1 MPAKREGSRKRQSR
15 FGEFARNHRL
25 LSHADPDFP
34 TTRALQKRLVAEG
47 RVAGEGPPRQ
57 APAASSPDTALPGI
71 ELRTMADFRRALAIP
86 GVQVVRLDTPA
97 PTRRTVAV
105 LQSNAVAFRVAGR
118 GDAPSWLWFGRARDW
133 RFAGNRAT
141 RLHPDDGEP
150 VLVYELHRPSET
162 PPGVGTPSRRPA

>member
-1 MPAKREGSRKRQSR
+1 MH
-15 FGEFARNHRL
+15 NHRL

-34 TTRALQKRLVAEG
+34 TTRALQERLVAEG
-47 RVAGEGPPRQ
+47 RVAGEGAPRH
-57 APAASSPDTALPGI
+57 APKASGPDAALPAI

-86 GVQVVRLDTPA
+86 DVQVVRLDTCA

-105 LQSNAVAFRVAGR
+105 LQPDAVAFRGAGG

-141 RLHPDDGEP
+141 RLHPDDREP
-150 VLVYELHRPSET
+150 VLVYELHLPSGI
-162 PPGVGTPSRRPA
+162 PLGTRKSGRQPA

>member
-1 MPAKREGSRKRQSR
+1 MQAKREA
-15 FGEFARNHRL
+15 FARNHRL

-34 TTRALQKRLVAEG
+34 TTRALQERLIAED
-47 RVAGEGPPRQ
+47 RVAGEGAQRQ
-57 APAASSPDTALPGI
+57 VPVAGGPDAALPVI
-71 ELRTMADFRRALAIP
+71 ELRTMTDFRRALAIP

-105 LQSNAVAFRVAGR
+105 LQSNAVAFRVTGR

-141 RLHPDDGEP
+141 RLHPDDREP
-150 VLVYELHRPSET
+150 VLVYELHLPS
-162 PPGVGTPSRRPA
+162 GVPLGARKSGRQPA

>member
-1 MPAKREGSRKRQSR
+1 MQAKREA
-15 FGEFARNHRL
+15 FARNHRL

-34 TTRALQKRLVAEG
+34 TTRALQERLVAEG
-47 RVAGEGPPRQ
+47 RVAGEGAQRPVPV
-57 APAASSPDTALPGI
+57 AGSPDAALPAI

-105 LQSNAVAFRVAGR
+105 LQSNAVAFRVTG
-118 GDAPSWLWFGRARDW
+118 GGNAPSWLWFGRARDW

-141 RLHPDDGEP
+141 RLHPDDREP
-150 VLVYELHRPSET
+150 VLVYELHLPSET
-162 PPGVGTPSRRPA
+162 PLGTKRSCRRPA